1 MAHNTETNNLSG
13 ATASERWKLIAIAA
27 ALALA
32 GGSVY
37 VVSRN
42 QLPQTT
48 DTPAPSTSVPEP
60 KTVTALGRLEPKGEI
75 IKLSAPTSTN
85 GNRVDRLLVKEGD
98 RVKVGQVIAILD
110 NRDRLQADLNEAKEE
125 VRVARAKLEQVKAG
139 AKRGEILAQQAEIE
153 RLESDRQGD
162 IDAQAATVERL
173 KAEVKNAEAEDRR
186 YKSLFEGGGVSASQR
201 DSKQLSL
208 ETARESLQEAQ
219 VNLRRKQSIRSP
231 ELAAAKANLDSIAEV
246 RQVDVNTA
254 KTEVDRAIAAV
265 TGAKA
270 SLDRAYVKAPQ
281 DGVVMKIYSRAGEL
295 VSSTD
300 GIIDLGQTD
309 RMDAVAEVYQSDVI
323 KLKTGQK
330 VRVIGDSLPGELH
343 GIVERIGWQ
352 VQRQQVINTDPS
364 ANIDSRIV
372 EVHIALD
379 AASSQKA
386 ARLTNLQVQVSI
398 EQ

>member
-1 MAHNTETNNLSG
+1 MANNIESNKLSD
-13 ATASERWKLIAIAA
+13 TIASGRWKPISIAAILAIAGISA
-27 ALALA
+27 
-32 GGSVY
+32 Y
-37 VVSRN
+37 VFS
-42 QLPQTT
+42 QQPPQQTNLT
-48 DTPAPSTSVPEP
+48 APSTSLPEP
-60 KTVTALGRLEPKGEI
+60 TTVTALGRLEPKGEI
-75 IKLSAPTSTN
+75 IKLSAPTSAN

-98 RVKVGQVIAILD
+98 LVKVGQIIAILD
-110 NRDRLQADLNEAKEE
+110 NRDRLQADLNEAEEE

-139 AKRGEILAQQAEIE
+139 AKQGEILAQQSEIV

-162 IDAQAATVERL
+162 IDAQAATVEKL

-186 YKSLFEGGGVSASQR
+186 YQSLFEGGGVSASQR

-219 VNLRRKQSIRSP
+219 VNFRRKQSIRSP
-231 ELAAAKANLDSIAEV
+231 ELATAKANLNKIAEV
-246 RQVDVNTA
+246 RQVDVNAA
-254 KTEVDRAIAAV
+254 KTEIDRAIAAV
-265 TGAKA
+265 TQAKA

-295 VSSTD
+295 ISSTD
-300 GIIDLGQTD
+300 GIIDLGQTNK
-309 RMDAVAEVYQSDVI
+309 MDAVAEVYQSDVI
-323 KLKTGQK
+323 KVKTGQK

-343 GIVERIGWQ
+343 GTVERIGWQ

-372 EVHIALD
+372 EVHVALD
-379 AASSQKA
+379 DASSQKA

>member
-1 MAHNTETNNLSG
+1 MANNTGTNNLG
-13 ATASERWKLIAIAA
+13 ATPSRRWKLIAIAA
-27 ALALA
+27 ILALV
-32 GGSVY
+32 GGSVC
-37 VVSRN
+37 VVS
-42 QLPQTT
+42 QSKPQRTIE
-48 DTPAPSTSVPEP
+48 TPAPSTSVPEP

-75 IKLSAPTSTN
+75 IKLSAPTSAN

-110 NRDRLQADLNEAKEE
+110 SRDRLQAALKEAQEE

-139 AKRGEILAQQAEIE
+139 AKRGEILAQQSEIV
-153 RLESDRQGD
+153 RLKSDRQGD

-173 KAEVKNAEAEDRR
+173 KAEVKNAEAENRR
-186 YKSLFEGGGVSASQR
+186 YQSLFEGGGVSASQR

-208 ETARESLQEAQ
+208 ETARESLEEAQ

-265 TGAKA
+265 TQAQA
-270 SLDRAYVKAPQ
+270 SLDQAYVKAPQ
-281 DGVVMKIYSRAGEL
+281 DGVVMKIYTRAGEL

-309 RMDAVAEVYQSDVI
+309 RMDAIAEVYQSDVI
-323 KLKTGQK
+323 KIRTGQK
-330 VRVIGDSLPGELH
+330 ARVIGDSLPGELH
-343 GIVERIGWQ
+343 GTVERIGWQ

-364 ANIDSRIV
+364 ANIDSRVV
-372 EVHIALD
+372 EVHVALD

>member
-1 MAHNTETNNLSG
+1 MANNTGTNNLFG
-13 ATASERWKLIAIAA
+13 ATASGRWKPIAIAA

-37 VVSRN
+37 VVS
-42 QLPQTT
+42 QTQPPQTT

-75 IKLSAPTSTN
+75 IKLSAPTSNN

-110 NRDRLQADLNEAKEE
+110 NRDRLQAALKEAQEE

-139 AKRGEILAQQAEIE
+139 AKQGEILAQQSEIV
-153 RLESDRQGD
+153 RLQSDRQGD

-186 YKSLFEGGGVSASQR
+186 YESLFQGGGVSASQR

-231 ELAAAKANLDSIAEV
+231 ELAAAKASLDSIAEI

-265 TGAKA
+265 TQAKV
-270 SLDRAYVKAPQ
+270 SLDQAYVKAPQ

-309 RMDAVAEVYQSDVI
+309 RMDAIAEVYQSDVI
-323 KLKTGQK
+323 KIKTGQK
-330 VRVIGDSLPGELH
+330 ARVIGDSLPGELH
-343 GIVERIGWQ
+343 GTVERIGWQ

-364 ANIDSRIV
+364 ANIDSRVV
-372 EVHIALD
+372 EVHVALD